1 MNRLGKRCR
10 VSCGGGISLEPSI
23 SWSKKGEGES
33 TGWPFDEGEMKRSQR
48 RAVSATRARRGRLT
62 VACRVAAR

>member
-48 RAVSATRARRGRLT
+48 RAVSATRA
-62 VACRVAAR
+62 